1 MAKNRKE
8 ENMGEGRWIE
18 KKEAAEEDEEGEQG
32 KQKNRELMWVEERM
46 GMWGMRTEK
55 NEESTL

>member
-18 KKEAAEEDEEGEQG
+18 KEAAEEDEEGEQG